1 MLRTR
6 VIEFIDQSLD
16 RLGAIPARPPVRIEY
31 ARDEKFGDYACTIA
45 MDRAFRDAY
54 AALKPEFKNPRN
66 FAEAIVREL
75 QADPASAAFFET
87 IEIAGAGFINF
98 KLAPAALFEAAR
110 AALTHRE
117 RYGESQ
123 RSAPRKIIFEF
134 VSANPTGPLNVV
146 SARAAALG
154 DSCCNLLAACGDE
167 VYREFYVNDFGN
179 QVNLLGLS
187 CLLRS
192 LELAGCRLKFSQKR
206 SADADAAAAHEE
218 ETESYSYPD
227 GPGLRFPAGGYHG
240 EYIIAAVRAA
250 IAADPSLQPAA
261 DVIEDL
267 RARSEAEDLAEDFLL
282 TGGHADR
289 AETFGRAVMQRF
301 IASQRADL
309 ERFRVRFDNF
319 FSERS
324 LHESGAVLAAA
335 KALGAHVFV
344 EEGKQFFRSTAFG
357 DDKDRVI
364 VRADGRPTYLLAD
377 IAYHKTKLDRG
388 FDQILNI
395 WGPDHH
401 GYIKRLAGAVQ
412 ALGAEPAQFRVLIAQ
427 QVNLLDRGEEVKM
440 SKRAGKLTPMSAIL
454 DEIPVDVSRYFFV
467 MRSFDAH
474 LDYDLSEARDT
485 SEKNPYY
492 YAAYAHARIRSIFR
506 KAAER
511 GLVSADADPG
521 KWTAADGAN
530 LSPERR
536 RLLVLAARFPEEVAD
551 AAATLEPHRLIT
563 FLYELA
569 SALSRFYGP
578 RENRVI
584 EQSPEIA
591 AILLAMLDAVSVC
604 LKNGLRLLGMDAP
617 ESMTRAVE
625 GEKEDESEGEISRGQ
640 A

>member
-6 VIEFIDQSLD
+6 VIEFIDRSLD
-16 RLGAIPARPPVRIEY
+16 QLGAVSARPPVRIEY

-45 MDRAFRDAY
+45 MDRAFRDVY

-66 FAEAIVREL
+66 FAEAIVRAL
-75 QADPASAAFFET
+75 QSDPAAPAFFEE
-87 IEIAGAGFINF
+87 IDIAGAGFINL
-98 KLAPAALFEAAR
+98 KLAPAALFEEAR
-110 AALTHRE
+110 AALANRAV
-117 RYGESQ
+117 YGESK
-123 RSAPRKIIFEF
+123 RAAPRKIIFEF

-154 DSCCNLLAACGDE
+154 DSCCNLLTACGDE
-167 VYREFYVNDFGN
+167 VYREFYVNDYGN

-187 CLLRS
+187 CLLRA
-192 LELAGCRLKFSQKR
+192 LELAGCTLKFSQKR
-206 SADADAAAAHEE
+206 SAEADAAAAHEDE
-218 ETESYSYPD
+218 AETYSYPD

-240 EYIIAAVRAA
+240 EYIINAVRAA
-250 IAADPSLQPAA
+250 IADDPALQPAA
-261 DVIEDL
+261 GLIEEL
-267 RARSEAEDLAEDFLL
+267 RARSRAEDLAEDFLSAN
-282 TGGHADR
+282 GYADQ

-319 FSERS
+319 YSERS

-335 KALGAHVFV
+335 EALGEHVFAL
-344 EEGKQFFRSTAFG
+344 EGKRLFRSTEYG

-412 ALGAEPAQFRVLIAQ
+412 ALGANPEQFRVLIAQ

-521 KWTAADGAN
+521 KWAAADGAA
-530 LSPERR
+530 LTPERR
-536 RLLVLAARFPEEVAD
+536 RLLALAARFPEEVAD
-551 AAATLEPHRLIT
+551 AASALEPHRLIT

-584 EQSPEIA
+584 EQSPETA
-591 AILLAMLDAVSVC
+591 AILLAILDAVSVC
-604 LKNGLRLLGMDAP
+604 LKNGLRLLGMEAP
-617 ESMTRAVE
+617 ESMTREIEGE
-625 GEKEDESEGEISRGQ
+625 GEKEGAG
-640 A
+640 